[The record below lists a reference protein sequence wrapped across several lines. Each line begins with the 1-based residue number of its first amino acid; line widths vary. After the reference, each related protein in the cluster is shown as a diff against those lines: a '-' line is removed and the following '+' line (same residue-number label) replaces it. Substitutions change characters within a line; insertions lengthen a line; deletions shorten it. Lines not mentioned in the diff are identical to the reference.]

1 MTYEEQ
7 LAAREGQPVTVRVMI
22 PVLFPEGGSSAIPL
36 DVEILGS
43 PLPPSRLQAVLQTLV
58 EAHDV
63 QILSELSE
71 ARVEISDLTLQ
82 RNNYEDECLKL
93 RSELAKARVSTGCC
107 PGCVSAEQHARV
119 MGERDQALASA
130 FLSAGLRPERDE
142 LALQLMEARDQT
154 AVERDLLR
162 ERTSERD
169 RARALAEARLHDL
182 RETTREVLHDAA
194 RLRQLEAIEVAAI
207 RLYSHGDDGQL
218 RQAIAEA
225 KSFERAKKKEKP

>member
-1 MTYEEQ
+1 
-7 LAAREGQPVTVRVMI
+7 VRVMI
-22 PVLFPEGGSSAIPL
+22 PVLFPDGGSSAIPL

-58 EAHDV
+58 EEHDV
-63 QILSELSE
+63 QILSELSD
-71 ARVEISDLTLQ
+71 AKVEISDLTQQ
-82 RNNYEDECLKL
+82 RNSYEDECLKL
-93 RSELAKARVSTGCC
+93 RGELAKARVSTGCC

-162 ERTSERD
+162 ERTFERD
-169 RARALAEARLHDL
+169 RARGEISELRLQLTQVRELL
-182 RETTREVLHDAA
+182 RAVN
-194 RLRQLEAIEVAAI
+194 
-207 RLYSHGDDGQL
+207 GQL
-218 RQAIAEA
+218 DIAEA
-225 KSFERAKKKEKP
+225 KRAKKKEKP